1 MQGNRRKFLAG
12 ASGAAAGAVAGSLAL
27 PGVAFAQQQPLK
39 VGFSMALTGGL
50 AAMGKA
56 ALLSMQIWAEDVN
69 AKGGLLGRKVEL
81 VYYDDQTNGA
91 TVPGIYTKLLDVDK
105 VDLVVSGYGTG
116 LVAPAVPL
124 MMQRGMMFMTLFGLD
139 VNSRFNYDRYFAIM
153 PAGPTPAKG
162 WTVGY
167 FDALESMNPRP
178 KTIAL
183 VGGDAEYPHV
193 ALDAAHEHVK
203 RLGLKIVY
211 DKTYPPNTV
220 DFSPVI
226 RAIQA
231 TNPEAVFV
239 ASYPPDSVGMIRAAR
254 EAGLKTR
261 LFGGGMVGTQY
272 TAVRTQ
278 LGPLLN
284 GVVSLETYALEATSK
299 FPGVEKFLEKYQA
312 RAGSAGVDPLG
323 FYLPPYAYAMMQV
336 IEQAV
341 KTVGKIDQAAIADNM
356 HKGTFDTVVGKVNFY
371 KSGEWAQHRLMYV
384 QYNNITGNDVEEW
397 RKPGKMT
404 VLSPK
409 DYVTGKVKEPYQDF
423 AAKK

>member
-1 MQGNRRKFLAG
+1 MQGNRRKFLTTAG
-12 ASGAAAGAVAGSLAL
+12 GAAAGLAAGSLAL
-27 PGVAFAQQQPLK
+27 PGIAFAQQPPLK

-56 ALLSMQIWAEDVN
+56 ALLSMQIWAEEVN
-69 AKGGLLGRKVEL
+69 AKGGLLGRRVEL
-81 VYYDDQTNGA
+81 VYYDDQTSGA

-124 MMQRGMMFMTLFGLD
+124 MMQRGMAFMTLFGLD

-153 PAGPTPAKG
+153 PAGPKPALG

-167 FDALESMNPRP
+167 FNALESMNPRP
-178 KTIAL
+178 QTIAL
-183 VGGDAEYPHV
+183 VGADAEYPHA
-193 ALDAAHEHVK
+193 ALEAAHEHAK

-220 DFSPVI
+220 DFSPVV

-231 TNPEAVFV
+231 SNPDAVFV

-254 EAGLKTR
+254 ETGLKTR

-272 TAVRTQ
+272 TAVKTQ

-284 GVVSLETYALEATSK
+284 GVVSLETYVPEQNAK
-299 FPGVEKFLEKYQA
+299 FPGVDKFLEKYQS
-312 RAGSAGVDPLG
+312 RAAQAGVDPLG
-323 FYLPPYAYAMMQV
+323 FYLPPFAYAMMQV
-336 IEQAV
+336 VEQAV
-341 KTVGKIDQAAIADNM
+341 RQVGSLDQGKIAETM
-356 HKGTFDTVVGKVNFY
+356 HKGSFDTVVGKVGFY
-371 KSGEWAQHRLMYV
+371 KNGEWNQDRLMYV
-384 QYNNITGNDVEEW
+384 QYGNITGNSVDEW

-409 DYVTGKVKEPYQDF
+409 DFVTGKVVEPF
-423 AAKK
+423 GK

>member
-1 MQGNRRKFLAG
+1 MQGNRRKFLSAAG
-12 ASGAAAGAVAGSLAL
+12 GAAAGLVAGSLAL
-27 PGVAFAQQQPLK
+27 PGVAFAQPAPLK
-39 VGFSMALTGGL
+39 IGFSMALTGGL

-56 ALLSMQIWAEDVN
+56 SLLSMQIWAEELN

-91 TVPGIYTKLLDVDK
+91 TVPGIYSKLLDVDK

-124 MMQRGMMFMTLFGLD
+124 IMQRGMAFMTLFGLD

-153 PAGPTPAKG
+153 PAGPTPALG

-167 FDALESMNPRP
+167 FDALETMNPRP
-178 KTIAL
+178 KTIAM
-183 VGGDAEYPHV
+183 VGADAEYPHA
-193 ALDAAHEHVK
+193 ALEAAHQHAK

-211 DKTYPPNTV
+211 DKTYPPATV
-220 DFSPVI
+220 DFSPVL

-231 TNPEAVFV
+231 TNPDAVFV
-239 ASYPPDSVGMIRAAR
+239 ASYPPDSVGMIRAAH
-254 EAGLKTR
+254 ETGLKTR

-272 TAVRTQ
+272 NSVRGQ
-278 LGPLLN
+278 LGPMLN
-284 GVVSLETYALEATSK
+284 GVVSLETYAPEQAGK

-312 RAGSAGVDPLG
+312 RADKEGVDPLG
-323 FYLPPYAYAMMQV
+323 NYLPPFAYAMMQV
-336 IEQAV
+336 LEQAV
-341 KTVGKIDQAAIADNM
+341 KQVGSLDQAKIAETM
-356 HKGTFDTVVGKVNFY
+356 HKSSFDTVVGKVAFGKN
-371 KSGEWAQHRLMYV
+371 GEWTQHRLMYV
-384 QYNNITGNDVEEW
+384 QYGNITSNAVDEW

-409 DYVTGKVKEPYQDF
+409 DYVTGKLREPF
-423 AAKK
+423 LEAGKK

>member
-1 MQGNRRKFLAG
+1 MQGNRRKFLSAAG
-12 ASGAAAGAVAGSLAL
+12 GAAAGLVAGSLAL
-27 PGVAFAQQQPLK
+27 PGVAFAQPAPLK
-39 VGFSMALTGGL
+39 IGFSMALTGGL

-56 ALLSMQIWAEDVN
+56 SLLSMQIWAEELN

-91 TVPGIYTKLLDVDK
+91 TVPGIYSKLLDVDK

-124 MMQRGMMFMTLFGLD
+124 IMQRGMAFMTLFGLD

-153 PAGPTPAKG
+153 PAGPTPALG

-167 FDALESMNPRP
+167 FDALETMYPRP
-178 KTIAL
+178 KTIAM
-183 VGGDAEYPHV
+183 VGADAEYPHA
-193 ALDAAHEHVK
+193 ALEAAHQHAK

-211 DKTYPPNTV
+211 DKTYPPATV
-220 DFSPVI
+220 DFSPVL

-231 TNPEAVFV
+231 TNPDAVFV
-239 ASYPPDSVGMIRAAR
+239 ASYPPDSVGMIRAAH
-254 EAGLKTR
+254 ETGLKTR

-272 TAVRTQ
+272 NSVRGQ
-278 LGPLLN
+278 LGPMLN
-284 GVVSLETYALEATSK
+284 GVVSLETYAPEQAGK

-312 RAGSAGVDPLG
+312 RADKEGVDPLG
-323 FYLPPYAYAMMQV
+323 NYLPPFAYAMMQV
-336 IEQAV
+336 VEQAV
-341 KTVGKIDQAAIADNM
+341 KQVGSLDQAKIAETM
-356 HKGTFDTVVGKVNFY
+356 HKSSFDTVVGKVAFGKN
-371 KSGEWAQHRLMYV
+371 GEWTQHRLMYV
-384 QYNNITGNDVEEW
+384 QYGNITSNAVDEW

-409 DYVTGKVKEPYQDF
+409 DYVTGKLREPF
-423 AAKK
+423 LEAGKK

>member
-1 MQGNRRKFLAG
+1 MQENRRKFLTTAG
-12 ASGAAAGAVAGSLAL
+12 GAAAGLVAGSLTL
-27 PGVAFAQQQPLK
+27 PGVAFAQAAPLK
-39 VGFSMALTGGL
+39 IGFSMALTGGL

-56 ALLSMQIWAEDVN
+56 ALLSMQIWAEEVN

-116 LVAPAVPL
+116 MVAPAVPL
-124 MMQRGMMFMTLFGLD
+124 IMQRGMAFMTLFGLD

-153 PAGPTPAKG
+153 PAGPKPALG

-167 FDALESMNPRP
+167 FDAVESMNPKP

-183 VGGDAEYPHV
+183 VGADAEYPHA

-220 DFSPVI
+220 DFSPVV

-231 TNPEAVFV
+231 SNPDVVFV

-254 EAGLKTR
+254 ETGLKTR

-272 TAVRTQ
+272 NAVRTQ

-284 GVVSLETYALEATSK
+284 GVVSLETYAPEQADK

-312 RAGSAGVDPLG
+312 RAAQAGVDPLG
-323 FYLPPYAYAMMQV
+323 NYLPPFAYAMMQV
-336 IEQAV
+336 VEQAV
-341 KTVGKIDQAAIADNM
+341 RQVGSLDQAKIAETM
-356 HKGTFDTVVGKVNFY
+356 HKGNFDTVVGKVSFY
-371 KSGEWAQHRLMYV
+371 KNGEWNQYRLMYV
-384 QYNNITGNDVEEW
+384 QYGNITGNSVDEW

-409 DYVTGKVKEPYQDF
+409 EFVTGKLVEPFQ
-423 AAKK
+423 K

>member
-1 MQGNRRKFLAG
+1 MQGKRRQFLAAG
-12 ASGAAAGAVAGSLAL
+12 GAAAGLVAGSLVL
-27 PGVAFAQQQPLK
+27 PGVAFGQQPPLK

-56 ALLSMQIWAEDVN
+56 ALLSMQIWAEEVN

-124 MMQRGMMFMTLFGLD
+124 MMQRGMAFMTLFGLD

-153 PAGPTPAKG
+153 PAGPQPAMG

-167 FDALESMNPRP
+167 FDAVEAMNPKPR
-178 KTIAL
+178 TIAL
-183 VGGDAEYPHV
+183 VGADAEYPHA
-193 ALDAAHEHVK
+193 ALEAARAHAK
-203 RLGLKIVY
+203 RLGLKVTY
-211 DKTYPPNTV
+211 DKTYPPATV
-220 DFSPVI
+220 DFSPVV

-231 TNPEAVFV
+231 GNPDLVFV
-239 ASYPPDSVGMIRAAR
+239 ASYPPDSVGMIRAAH
-254 EAGLKTR
+254 ETGLKTR

-272 TAVRTQ
+272 TAVKTQ

-284 GVVSLETYALEATSK
+284 GVVSLETYVPEQTAK

-312 RAGSAGVDPLG
+312 RAAQAGVDPLG
-323 FYLPPYAYAMMQV
+323 FYLPPFAYAMMQV
-336 IEQAV
+336 VEQAV
-341 KTVGKIDQAAIADNM
+341 RQVGSTDQAKIAETM
-356 HKGTFDTVVGKVNFY
+356 HKGTFDTVVGKVSFA
-371 KSGEWAQHRLMYV
+371 KSGEWSQHRVMYV
-384 QYNNITGNDVEEW
+384 QYGNITGNSVDEW

-409 DYVTGKVKEPYQDF
+409 DFITGKPQEPF
-423 AAKK
+423 K

>member
-1 MQGNRRKFLAG
+1 MHGNRRKFLAQAG
-12 ASGAAAGAVAGSLAL
+12 GAAAGLVAGSLAL
-27 PGVAFAQQQPLK
+27 PGAALAQQPPLK
-39 VGFSMALTGGL
+39 IGFSMSLTGAL

-56 ALLSMQIWAEDVN
+56 SLLSMQIWQEDVN

-91 TVPGIYTKLLDVDK
+91 TVPGIYSKLLDVDK

-124 MMQRGMMFMTLFGLD
+124 IMQRGMAFMTLFGLD

-153 PAGPTPAKG
+153 PAGPKPAEG
-162 WTVGY
+162 WTAGY
-167 FDALESMNPRP
+167 FDALASMNPKP

-183 VGGDAEYPHV
+183 VGADAEYPHA
-193 ALDAAHEHVK
+193 ALEAAHTHVK

-211 DKTYPPNTV
+211 DKTYPSNTV
-220 DFSPVI
+220 DFSPVV

-231 TNPEAVFV
+231 TNPDAVFV
-239 ASYPPDSVGMIRAAR
+239 ASYPPDSVGIIRAAH
-254 EAGLKTR
+254 EAQLKTR

-272 TAVRTQ
+272 TAVKTQ

-284 GVVSLETYALEATSK
+284 GVVSLETYALERTEK
-299 FPGVEKFLEKYQA
+299 FPGVDKFLEKYQA
-312 RAGSAGVDPLG
+312 RAGAAGVDPLG
-323 FYLPPYAYAMMQV
+323 FYLPPFAYAMMQV
-336 IEQAV
+336 VEQAV
-341 KTVGKIDQAAIADNM
+341 TQVKSLDQGKIAEAM
-356 HKGTFDTVVGKVNFY
+356 HKGNFDTVVGKVGFGKN
-371 KSGEWAQHRLMYV
+371 GEWNETRLLYV
-384 QYNNITGNDVEEW
+384 QYGGITGNGVDEW

-409 DYVTGKVKEPYQDF
+409 DYVTGKLKEPWQD

>member
-1 MQGNRRKFLAG
+1 MQGNRRKFLAT
-12 ASGAAAGAVAGSLAL
+12 SGAAAAGLAAGSLAL
-27 PGVAFAQQQPLK
+27 PGAAFAQGAPLK
-39 VGFSMALTGGL
+39 IGFSMSLTGAL

-105 VDLVVSGYGTG
+105 VDLVTSGYGTG

-124 MMQRGMMFMTLFGLD
+124 IMQRGMAFMTLFGLD

-153 PAGPTPAKG
+153 PAGPQPAMG

-167 FDALESMNPRP
+167 FDALETMNPRP

-183 VGGDAEYPHV
+183 VGSDAEYPHA
-193 ALDAAHEHVK
+193 ALEAARAHCK

-211 DKTYPPNTV
+211 DKTYPPSTV

-231 TNPEAVFV
+231 NNPEAVFV
-239 ASYPPDSVGMIRAAR
+239 ASYPPDSVGMIRAAH
-254 EAGLKTR
+254 EAQLKTG

-272 TAVRTQ
+272 TAVKTQ

-284 GVVSLETYALEATSK
+284 GVVSLETYALEQTAK
-299 FPGVEKFLEKYQA
+299 FPGVDKFLEKYQA
-312 RAGSAGVDPLG
+312 RAGAAGVDPLG
-323 FYLPPYAYAMMQV
+323 FYLPPFAYAMMQV
-336 IEQAV
+336 VEAAV
-341 KTVGKIDQAAIADNM
+341 KQVGKIDQGAIAEAM
-356 HKGTFDTVVGKVNFY
+356 HKGTFDTVVGKVSFGKN
-371 KSGEWAQHRLMYV
+371 GEWSQHRVMYV
-384 QYNNITGNDVEEW
+384 QYGGITGNAVDEW

-409 DYVTGKVKEPYQDF
+409 DFVTGKVKAPWQD
-423 AAKK
+423 AKK